1 MCYVH
6 GWETNFRTMNQFKRY
21 AENLTGVWNSFQQM
35 AFERAGLK
43 AVFDHVRNLVLATLI
58 IAAGVHAN
66 VYAPDMPTL
75 AIFELKSFG
84 YGVAAV
90 GLILAILN
98 LLDGLH
104 KLARTS
110 TPILLRVLVIMLYL
124 FFSVRVLQLIYL
136 FRISLTG

>member
-1 MCYVH
+1 MS
-6 GWETNFRTMNQFKRY
+6 QFNHHV
-21 AENLTGVWNSFQQM
+21 ENLTGAWNSFQQI

-43 AVFDHVRNLVLATLI
+43 AVFEHVRNLVLATLI

-66 VYAPDMPTL
+66 VYWPHMPAL
-75 AIFELKSFG
+75 AVFEFEPWG

-104 KLARTS
+104 KLARRNA
-110 TPILLRVLVIMLYL
+110 PILLRVLVIMLYL
-124 FFSVRVLQLIYL
+124 FFSVRVAQLIYL

>member
-66 VYAPDMPTL
+66 LYGPHMPAL
-75 AIFELKSFG
+75 AVFELEPWG

-124 FFSVRVLQLIYL
+124 FFSVRVAQLIYL

>member
-1 MCYVH
+1 
-6 GWETNFRTMNQFKRY
+6 
-21 AENLTGVWNSFQQM
+21 
-35 AFERAGLK
+35 
-43 AVFDHVRNLVLATLI
+43 
-58 IAAGVHAN
+58 
-66 VYAPDMPTL
+66 MPTL

-110 TPILLRVLVIMLYL
+110 TPISLRVLVIMLYL